1 MAVDTVAL
9 RQVKNQR
16 VVMKAGLYIHT
27 ACIPALTYFRLCN
40 IMPPPTDAIWTDSML
55 CASPCAGN
63 EMHCMQPLSRTIV
76 ACVLQ
81 LPSPVEAYSELCWQL
96 SLCTRSVCRP
106 STLRCQRLSSK
117 WRNVLSVPYSS
128 GDALHFS
135 SALASLEQGHRI
147 KNLSA
152 NNGKWAFLL

>member
-106 STLRCQRLSSK
+106 STLRCQRLRLK
-117 WRNVLSVPYSS
+117 VEECAV
-128 GDALHFS
+128 
-135 SALASLEQGHRI
+135 SALQLWWRTPFFISAGVTWTGASH
-147 KNLSA
+147 
-152 NNGKWAFLL
+152 